1 MNNCRIIPIIK
12 IKGLFQGN
20 LQDVAVDKNVYYIF
34 VLLFVLKPE
43 HFKTLLKI
51 KQNKM
56 NQKTKMCYLY
66 ILNFVFLVSNEACSL
81 NSKMLS
87 MVIRT
92 NMKVL
97 TLHRKCTTFV
107 SGLFSNVTYFSATIA
122 TLITH
127 RGSSKQSF
135 TVYFYIFLLSKNKLI
150 V

>member
-12 IKGLFQGN
+12 IKGLFQDGGN

-127 RGSSKQSF
+127 KDHQSNHLLCIF
-135 TVYFYIFLLSKNKLI
+135 TSFFCQKIN
-150 V
+150 